1 MSAANVIQNKHLK
14 SRFRNG
20 NDRVP
25 SRVLSAIIDCG
36 RARVRMRVRKKQI
49 ANGRGRERE
58 RGRGREYRRNHFHKF
73 NVLSLF
79 SLDVM
84 GEFSKGE

>member
-14 SRFRNG
+14 TRFRNG
-20 NDRVP
+20 NGRVP
-25 SRVLSAIIDCG
+25 ASVLSAITDCG
-36 RARVRMRVRKKQI
+36 RVCVRMRKKQI
-49 ANGRGRERE
+49 ANGEAEKGREGE
-58 RGRGREYRRNHFHKF
+58 REYRRNHFHKF

-84 GEFSKGE
+84 GKFSKGE